1 MFSKIIRNI
10 NNLFASVETFNKHI
24 NQYKIISKEKDIAL
38 LGLGTFFELA
48 KNVKELL
55 EEKGITRYR
64 LAKLADTRFEVV
76 EKWCSGSV
84 ERIDSDVLAR
94 FCYILDCEIADI
106 IKYNV

>member
-1 MFSKIIRNI
+1 MKALRSVT
-10 NNLFASVETFNKHI
+10 NLNSYGKVTIHL
-24 NQYKIISKEKDIAL
+24 KERM
-38 LGLGTFFELA
+38 
-48 KNVKELL
+48 
-55 EEKGITRYR
+55 EERGITRYR

-106 IKYNV
+106 VKYNI